1 MAIHYEKSD
10 HIVTIIFDR
19 YERRNSMDVEHS
31 QALSAAWL
39 AFRDDPD
46 ARVAIITGVKDAF
59 CAGGDLKIMGQ
70 IAEEKARLGHSPTE
84 LAITGAGCGGA
95 HPTLRGFDLFKPIIA
110 AVNGYCMAGGMEL
123 LGGTDIR
130 IASTNAEFSVAEVRR
145 GLFASGGTPSRLPRQ
160 MSWPAAMELLLVAD
174 NISAARALQLGLVNE
189 VVEPEKLMETA
200 REWARKIAA
209 NAPISVQQT
218 KKAALRSLAV
228 GPLEEAYAIEDE
240 CANVVF
246 ASEDAQEGPRA
257 FFEKRDPVWKGR

>member
-1 MAIHYEKSD
+1 MAIRYEKQD
-10 HIVTIIFDR
+10 HIVTITFDR

-59 CAGGDLKIMGQ
+59 CAGGDLKDMGR
-70 IAEEKARLGHSPTE
+70 IAEEKAELGYSPTE
-84 LAITGAGCGGA
+84 RAITGEGSGA
-95 HPTLRGFDLFKPIIA
+95 PHPTLRGFDLFKPIVA

-130 IASTNAEFSVAEVRR
+130 IASTNAEFSVTEVRR

-174 NISAARALQLGLVNE
+174 NISASRALQLGLVNE
-189 VVEPEKLMETA
+189 VVEPEQLMDAA

-218 KKAALRSLAV
+218 KRAALGSLAV
-228 GPLEEAYAIEDE
+228 GSLAEAYAIEDE
-240 CANVVF
+240 CGNIVF
-246 ASEDAQEGPRA
+246 ATEDAQEGANA
-257 FFEKRDPVWKGR
+257 FLEKRAPVWKGR